1 MTGLRRKTGLS
12 RRGLMKGGA
21 GALAVAA
28 ITPGPLQA
36 AGGGTVSLFVYD
48 ARLPLS
54 QTAAQERAAAGAALM
69 DPRKNDLGVAWRS
82 LIPEA
87 LALGGGVEGLT
98 LWSDCLISQIFA
110 REHGVAFTLSEV
122 PQGDGQAGLPLYH
135 WRAG

>member
-1 MTGLRRKTGLS
+1 MTGLS

-28 ITPGPLQA
+28 VTPASLRATGIAGPA
-36 AGGGTVSLFVYD
+36 LFVYD

-54 QTAAQERAAAGAALM
+54 QTAAHDMAATGAMLIDPREHDLGAA
-69 DPRKNDLGVAWRS
+69 WR
-82 LIPEA
+82 LRIPEA
-87 LALGGGVEGLT
+87 LAAGGTVEGLT

-110 REHGVAFTLSEV
+110 REQGYAFTISEV
-122 PQGDGQAGLPLYH
+122 PQAEGHAGLPLYH

>member
-1 MTGLRRKTGLS
+1 MTGLS

-28 ITPGPLQA
+28 VTPARLRA
-36 AGGGTVSLFVYD
+36 AGGATPALFVFD

-54 QTAAQERAAAGAALM
+54 QTAARDMAATGSALI
-69 DPRKNDLGVAWRS
+69 DPRESDLGVAWRS
-82 LIPEA
+82 RIPA
-87 LALGGGVEGLT
+87 LVAGGGSVEGLT

-110 REHGVAFTLSEV
+110 REHGLSFV
-122 PQGDGQAGLPLYH
+122 QSQVRPADGPAGLPLYH

>member
-1 MTGLRRKTGLS
+1 MTGLS

-28 ITPGPLQA
+28 VTPTRLSA
-36 AGGGTVSLFVYD
+36 ASGAAAALFVFD

-54 QTAAQERAAAGAALM
+54 QTAARDMAATGAALI
-69 DPRKNDLGVAWRS
+69 DPRESDLGVAWRS
-82 LIPEA
+82 RIPA
-87 LALGGGVEGLT
+87 LVAGGGSVEGLT

-110 REHGVAFTLSEV
+110 REQGLSFTQTEV
-122 PQGDGQAGLPLYH
+122 PAADGLAGLPLYH

>member
-1 MTGLRRKTGLS
+1 MTGLS

-28 ITPGPLQA
+28 VTPGSLRA
-36 AGGGTVSLFVYD
+36 AQGDATALFVYD

-54 QTAAQERAAAGAALM
+54 QTAAQEREAAGAALL
-69 DPRKNDLGVAWRS
+69 DPRVSDLGVAWRS
-82 LIPEA
+82 RIPQA
-87 LALGGGVEGLT
+87 MAQGGGVEGLT

-110 REHGVAFTLSEV
+110 RENGVHFTLSEV
-122 PQGDGQAGLPLYH
+122 PHDTGLPLYH

>member
-1 MTGLRRKTGLS
+1 MTGLS

-28 ITPGPLQA
+28 VTAAPLRA
-36 AGGGTVSLFVYD
+36 AGIGGPALFVYD

-54 QTAAQERAAAGAALM
+54 QTAAQDRAAAGAALI
-69 DPRKNDLGVAWRS
+69 DPRESDLGVAWRS
-82 LIPEA
+82 RIPEVLSA
-87 LALGGGVEGLT
+87 GGSVEGLT

-110 REHGVAFTLSEV
+110 REHGLDFTLAEV
-122 PQGDGQAGLPLYH
+122 PQADGRAGLPLYH

>member
-1 MTGLRRKTGLS
+1 MTGLS

-28 ITPGPLQA
+28 VTPAPLRA
-36 AGGGTVSLFVYD
+36 AGQAGPALFVFD

-54 QTAAQERAAAGAALM
+54 QTAAQDMAAAGAALI
-69 DPRKNDLGVAWRS
+69 DPRESDLGVAWRS
-82 LIPEA
+82 RIPEM
-87 LALGGGVEGLT
+87 LAAGGRVEGLT

-110 REHGVAFTLSEV
+110 RELGLVFTLAQV
-122 PQGDGQAGLPLYH
+122 PLAEGQAGLPLYH